1 MLQPC
6 AAEAAALGMRG
17 CTTALCTPL
26 SAGRWASRPSTAS
39 ATRRSRPRCTLRGSA
54 ARRRG
59 SSRAARRTAP
69 ARSASRSSN
78 CAACATTPTLRRCC
92 NPTRPGCNPT
102 RPATLRAQACA
113 ATSCCSAGLTWSTAR
128 QCSTSSRALQPLTNW
143 AAAWSTRGVAA
154 SSTQGCSASSRA
166 CRACLGPTHLYAPTC
181 CVHAVRIWNVLRV
194 QTQVRANGR
203 YADRCRARTAVAR
216 GGRRGRATAPPSDD
230 HCRGEQQ

>member
-6 AAEAAALGMRG
+6 ASEAATLGMRG
-17 CTTALCTPL
+17 CAAALCML
-26 SAGRWASRPSTAS
+26 LGAGRWASRPSSAC
-39 ATRRSRPRCTLRGSA
+39 ATRRSRPRCTPRGSA

-78 CAACATTPTLRRCC
+78 CAACATTPTRRRCC

-128 QCSTSSRALQPLTNW
+128 QCSTSSRALQPLTDW
-143 AAAWSTRGVAA
+143 AAA
-154 SSTQGCSASSRA
+154 SSTQGCSASS
-166 CRACLGPTHLYAPTC
+166 RACLGPTHLYAPTC